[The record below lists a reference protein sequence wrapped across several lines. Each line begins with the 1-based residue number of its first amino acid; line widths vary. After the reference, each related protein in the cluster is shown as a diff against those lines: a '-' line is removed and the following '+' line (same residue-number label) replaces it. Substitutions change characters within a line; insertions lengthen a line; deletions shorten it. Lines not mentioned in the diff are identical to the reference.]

1 MLLRSAPVAT
11 GRRAGLGS
19 PNAGGV
25 LMNLALER
33 HLNLHERNEDGREVE
48 RGRIGA
54 SGLASR
60 EAPSR
65 SGVEAELQLP
75 RR

>member
-1 MLLRSAPVAT
+1 
-11 GRRAGLGS
+11 
-19 PNAGGV
+19 
-25 LMNLALER
+25 MNLALER